1 MRQHPSQVPERY
13 RTAMSQIT
21 ALIRERGEVPAQLA
35 AHVDAA
41 IALWDT
47 PTPDLDMIV
56 STNRALWRFIE
67 EKHGNS
73 TTISD
78 QEDRT
83 VRAALSLTVLPGQE
97 DPTDLLEWA
106 QEMLMEPP
114 A

>member
-47 PTPDLDMIV
+47 PAPDLDIR
-56 STNRALWRFIE
+56 SRIKKTGPSGL
-67 EKHGNS
+67 
-73 TTISD
+73 
-78 QEDRT
+78 
-83 VRAALSLTVLPGQE
+83 LSH
-97 DPTDLLEWA
+97 
-106 QEMLMEPP
+106 
-114 A
+114 